1 MKHIRGEKVTAQVL
15 EKIRYKGR
23 RVRLASTP
31 PFPTDHPRIK
41 MLTDDEF
48 RVGVFDITIGST
60 ACWRGYIGAWSI
72 RRGKLYLTK
81 LEGHFCIKGKEAIF
95 ADWFTGE
102 LHIPRGEMLDY
113 VHAGFDS
120 VYEQEI
126 ILNLDRGVVIN
137 TETVTPT
144 RRIGYSD
151 LIDHDDDL

>member
-1 MKHIRGEKVTAQVL
+1 MTAQVL
-15 EKIRYKGR
+15 EKIRYKGKR
-23 RVRLASTP
+23 MGLASTP

-41 MLTDDEF
+41 MLTDEEF

-60 ACWRGYIGAWSI
+60 ACWRGYIGSWSI

-81 LEGHFCIKGKEAIF
+81 LEGRFCIKGKEAIF

-126 ILNLDRGVVIN
+126 VLKVEQGVVID
-137 TETVTPT
+137 TETVTPI
-144 RRIGYSD
+144 RKIGYND
-151 LIDHDDDL
+151 LINHDNDL